1 MFLKKVGN
9 TIVKTMLMLFVNI
22 SMALADDPLEVSKDF
37 SKQMIDIVKGPVI
50 KVLAAVVLLVGVASL
65 LQGKHKLAVSC
76 GAAFLLLLFLPI
88 LLERV

>member
-1 MFLKKVGN
+1 MFLKKLGN
-9 TIVKTMLMLFVNI
+9 MIVVTMLMLFVRVSI
-22 SMALADDPLEVSKDF
+22 AFADGPLEVSKDF
-37 SKQMIDIVKGPVI
+37 SDQVIDIVKGPVI
-50 KVLAAVVLLVGVASL
+50 KVLAAVVLLVGVAGL